1 VCQLRANTYI
11 SIVFIREYCHIQR
24 KREEESKQ
32 ASKQSFLCLHDLAGL
47 RHACLLWLLKPRI
60 TSVKTQWQKE
70 EKIICNA
77 FLVVS
82 ARLSCNQYV
91 FINYAFRSQEELEEG
106 IPLPFQSC
114 CQEEN
119 IAELMEQDEMQF
131 CTSDLFS
138 LHFFLFF
145 FNHNFY
151 LHKHFPWHSKIRGP

>member
-1 VCQLRANTYI
+1 M
-11 SIVFIREYCHIQR
+11 
-24 KREEESKQ
+24 
-32 ASKQSFLCLHDLAGL
+32 
-47 RHACLLWLLKPRI
+47 
-60 TSVKTQWQKE
+60 
-70 EKIICNA
+70 
-77 FLVVS
+77 VS

-138 LHFFLFF
+138 LHFFLSFF
-145 FNHNFY
+145 SHNFY